1 MLDITKVP
9 FNQLLGI
16 RVADDTDYLLQL
28 GAKKEYTNHL
38 GKVHAAALF
47 ALAEGSGA
55 QFMLRSF
62 PAEMIDQVI
71 PVLRNAEVAY
81 KKPSS
86 GVIVSKAKLKTGT
99 IDEVVQELNTRKR
112 VLLTTIVEL
121 FDAHHTRVFMADF
134 EWFVVFK

>member
-16 RVADDTDYLLQL
+16 RMADDPDYLLQL
-28 GAKKEYTNHL
+28 DAKKEYTNHL
-38 GKVHAAALF
+38 GTVHAAALF

-55 QFMLRSF
+55 QCMLKAF
-62 PAEMIDQVI
+62 PADMIDQVI
-71 PVLRNAEVAY
+71 PVLRKAEVTY

-86 GVIVSKAKLKTGT
+86 GVIVSKAKLKSGK
-99 IDEVVQELNTRKR
+99 IDEIVQELNAKKR
-112 VLLTTIVEL
+112 ILLITTVEL
-121 FDAHHTRVFMADF
+121 FDAQHTRVFIADF